1 MIKLGIDLDNTIIC
15 YDKLIYNLARKK
27 FSKLNLKN
35 KKISKK
41 NIKNEIIKNY
51 GNGQWTK
58 LQGIIYGKEIINS
71 ILFDGFYEIIKE
83 LRDDFELFI
92 ISHKTKYPA
101 IGKKVNLRDS
111 AKSFLKK
118 NKISFC
124 KNELIKNKNIHF
136 ANTKKQKIEIIKNNK
151 IDIFIDD
158 LDEILELLPKDI
170 LKIHFSKKKAIYKN
184 FSNWKRIKIY
194 LNKQKKKLL
203 EKKISKITR
212 YKIKIIKKINYESNN
227 EIYLIN
233 LKKKDYLLKVYK
245 NNKEKFSFS
254 KELLFLKESKSLNK
268 TPKVKFYDLKSNFI
282 IMEFIKGIKIKKIT
296 LNDITQIVNFIK
308 TIQKIKKK
316 YDLISNSKIKY
327 ATDKIFSISDILK
340 NIEQRIK
347 ISDKRININNLKLKQ
362 AHHIIKKAYKRIKLE
377 LMNSKINLNKKKN
390 YCLSPSDL
398 NVRNIIKQ
406 KNKYFFIDFEYSGL
420 DNCFKLVLDFLSQ
433 PDINFNKHQLDFT
446 IKSFNKIFENLKED
460 FNPNLLILN
469 NIKWFYIILNFNYK
483 NKFLNKQINKS
494 LKYFD
499 EKFSDE

>member
-1 MIKLGIDLDNTIIC
+1 
-15 YDKLIYNLARKK
+15 
-27 FSKLNLKN
+27 
-35 KKISKK
+35 
-41 NIKNEIIKNY
+41 
-51 GNGQWTK
+51 
-58 LQGIIYGKEIINS
+58 
-71 ILFDGFYEIIKE
+71 
-83 LRDDFELFI
+83 
-92 ISHKTKYPA
+92 
-101 IGKKVNLRDS
+101 
-111 AKSFLKK
+111 
-118 NKISFC
+118 
-124 KNELIKNKNIHF
+124 
-136 ANTKKQKIEIIKNNK
+136 
-151 IDIFIDD
+151 
-158 LDEILELLPKDI
+158 
-170 LKIHFSKKKAIYKN
+170 
-184 FSNWKRIKIY
+184 
-194 LNKQKKKLL
+194 
-203 EKKISKITR
+203 
-212 YKIKIIKKINYESNN
+212 
-227 EIYLIN
+227 
-233 LKKKDYLLKVYK
+233 
-245 NNKEKFSFS
+245 
-254 KELLFLKESKSLNK
+254 
-268 TPKVKFYDLKSNFI
+268 
-282 IMEFIKGIKIKKIT
+282 MEFIKGIKIKKIT

-390 YCLSPSDL
+390 YCLSPSDF